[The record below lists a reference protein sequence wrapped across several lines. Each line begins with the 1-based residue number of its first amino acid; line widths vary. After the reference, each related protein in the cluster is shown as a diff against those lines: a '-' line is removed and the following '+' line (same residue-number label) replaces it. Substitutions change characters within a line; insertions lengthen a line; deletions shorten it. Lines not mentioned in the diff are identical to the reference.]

1 MTCCAVVSAE
11 LHADAAPR
19 VLLASRN
26 APGPG
31 GGVARVLARLMEAM
45 PARDGAVV
53 CLYSEPGPGPTA
65 PGAVRVPL
73 EHLRT
78 WRRIPTP
85 VALVRGALS
94 LLRLARALGRHRPD
108 IVNYHYG
115 DFGGVYYLL
124 LRRLFGYRLVVSI
137 HGGDVLRP
145 SSGLHQWSVR
155 RLLGGADRIVCV
167 STGVMAAAMSL
178 APGSAQRTTWIPN
191 GVDLGFW
198 GALAG
203 PRTDR
208 HEDAAPTIVAVG
220 ALRPV
225 KGHDLLIRALP
236 AVVADHPTVSLRI
249 LGEGPSRESLWRL
262 AEELGVGDR
271 LRLDGAQPPERVR
284 AALAEAGAFALTSR
298 SEGMPL
304 ALLEAMA
311 AGVPVVATRVGAV
324 PELVEDGVSGLLVE
338 PEDVAGLGR
347 ALSLLL
353 GDARVRARL
362 MGGAAGTAAAYSWEN
377 TISRYESLYRET
389 A

>member
-1 MTCCAVVSAE
+1 M
-11 LHADAAPR
+11 
-19 VLLASRN
+19 
-26 APGPG
+26 
-31 GGVARVLARLMEAM
+31 ARLLEAM
-45 PARDGAVV
+45 PARDVTAV

-65 PGAVRVPL
+65 PGGAIRVPL
-73 EHLRT
+73 EYLRT

-85 VALVRGALS
+85 GSLIRGALS
-94 LLRLARALGRHRPD
+94 LVSLARALGRHRPD

-124 LRRLFGYRLVVSI
+124 LRRLFGYRLVVSV

-155 RLLGGADRIVCV
+155 RLLGGADRVVCV
-167 STGVMAAAMSL
+167 SAGVMAAATSL
-178 APGSAQRTTWIPN
+178 APGSAHRTTQIPN
-191 GVDLGFW
+191 GVDVGFW

-203 PRTDR
+203 PRMGGR
-208 HEDAAPTIVAVG
+208 QDAAPTIVAVG

-236 AVVADHPTVSLRI
+236 AVAADHPEVSLRI
-249 LGEGPSRESLWRL
+249 LGEGPSRDSLRRL
-262 AEELGVGDR
+262 AAELGVDDR
-271 LRLDGAQPPERVR
+271 LRLEGAQPPEEVR
-284 AALAEAGAFALTSR
+284 AALAEARAFVLPSR

-311 AGVPVVATRVGAV
+311 ARVPVVATRVGAV
-324 PELVEDGVSGLLVE
+324 PELVEDGVTGLLVE

-362 MGGAAGTAAAYSWEN
+362 TGGSAGAAAAYSWEN

-389 A
+389 S